1 MTEEIFEFCSSPGI
15 TLRGILT
22 IPENITGTP
31 LLLLPAGLKYRVGPG
46 RLYVCLARWFAERG
60 HPVLRFDPQGMG
72 ESDGLLES
80 GRTLELWNTIEN
92 GRFVADGMQAGDALL
107 ERFATT
113 KFYIAG
119 LCGGAIS
126 AQLVA
131 ELVPE
136 KIAGVISFNT
146 AATLSTMKTV
156 GTIEARQNLREYT
169 KKLNSPE
176 SWKRI
181 LGGDS
186 SYETVW
192 ASLIG
197 GVRGLAGSSDFE
209 ADRKQL
215 GLNPLFT
222 RSIRSLLKHGVSQLF
237 LFSENDSRWPQFQE
251 LVLAHELNGL
261 MEGPSHVIKVIP
273 NANHEL
279 HLPQCRVAA
288 FEEIAAWLTNH
299 SSAATSLP

>member
-1 MTEEIFEFCSSPGI
+1 MTEEIFEFCSAPGV

-22 IPENITGTP
+22 ISETVTGAP

-46 RLYVCLARWFAERG
+46 RLYVNLARWFAERG

-72 ESDGLLES
+72 ESDGTLES
-80 GRTLELWNTIEN
+80 GRTLDLWNTIEQ
-92 GRFVADGMQAGDALL
+92 GRFVADGIQAGQALL
-107 ERFATT
+107 ERFATP
-113 KFYIAG
+113 KFYIGG
-119 LCGGAIS
+119 LCGGAIT

-131 ELVPE
+131 ELVSE

-146 AATLSTMKTV
+146 AATLSTTKAV

-181 LGGDS
+181 LGGES

-209 ADRKQL
+209 AERKQL

-222 RSIRSLLKHGVSQLF
+222 SSLTSLLEHGVPQLF

-251 LVLAHELNGL
+251 LVLAHELGGL
-261 MEGPSHVIKVIP
+261 MNGPSHNVKVIP

-279 HLPQCRVAA
+279 HLREWRQAA
-288 FEEIAAWLTNH
+288 FEEIGAWLARSPT
-299 SSAATSLP
+299 AIT